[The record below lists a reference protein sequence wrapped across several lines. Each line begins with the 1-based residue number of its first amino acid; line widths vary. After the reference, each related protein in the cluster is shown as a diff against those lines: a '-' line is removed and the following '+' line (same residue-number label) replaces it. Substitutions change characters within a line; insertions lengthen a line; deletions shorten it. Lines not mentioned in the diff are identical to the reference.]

1 MVISTDLFLLLVC
14 FHLSNSGVSSFR
26 MPLYVKQQE
35 RNINNNTITNTMVNA
50 TAVGTAGKVVHS
62 NSKQYKQQQQQR
74 RQQPLQHQHHQQ
86 HRCRAAHVKQAFKH
100 EPSYPHLLS
109 PPSRYCENIFRRL
122 MSLCFI
128 LLVVLVRKSACNFIN
143 QVAVHIEGGVQNAD
157 RVAKEHGFKNLGQ
170 VSKSDIDY
178 LFIFCFDS
186 GSVIYK
192 HMFVL

>member
-1 MVISTDLFLLLVC
+1 MY
-14 FHLSNSGVSSFR
+14 NK

-35 RNINNNTITNTMVNA
+35 RNTNNNTTRNTMINA
-50 TAVGTAGKVVHS
+50 TAGKVVHS
-62 NSKQYKQQQQQR
+62 NSKHQQKQPLQHHHHQQQQQ
-74 RQQPLQHQHHQQ
+74 QQ

-100 EPSYPHLLS
+100 EPSYPFLLS

-157 RVAKEHGFKNLGQ
+157 RIAKEHGFKNLGQ
-170 VSKSDIDY
+170 VSKSDVDY
-178 LFIFCFDS
+178 FLF
-186 GSVIYK
+186 
-192 HMFVL
+192 